1 VFIVLKRIFD
11 LAIACIFL
19 LMLSPIILLI
29 ALLVRLHLGSPV
41 LFRQERPG
49 LNAVPFQMIKF
60 RTMKSI
66 CDADGRLL
74 ADNVRLTSVGKLLRS
89 LSLDELP
96 ELWNVLKGQMSIV
109 GPRPLLMKYLPL
121 YNSEQ
126 KRRHQVKPGITGLA
140 QVNGRNA
147 LTWEDKFKLDIWYVD
162 NQSLWLDIKIIFFTV
177 YKVCVRD
184 GINSDGNVTTE
195 EFTGTK

>member
-162 NQSLWLDIKIIFFTV
+162 NQSLWLDIKIIFLTV